1 MELFTYKTVLDQ
13 PRGSI
18 LLAHGFGE
26 HHRRYEKF
34 IAEAGAV
41 GFDVHSFDF
50 LAHGS
55 NQKHHSDVHVARLI
69 RQHLEAREVFAATAR
84 SENLY
89 LFGHS
94 MGGLITLA
102 STLLMPTNLSAV
114 AVTGP
119 ALRPLPPVNRHLAR
133 TLLGVARTFP
143 HIKTIGLDTSKLSHD
158 PQVEESYLNDPDVY
172 KGKVPLLTASSM
184 IVEGNYVLENAPILA
199 VPTLLLHGGA
209 DELADPAGSI
219 EFARKA
225 GDNAEIEIFPG
236 EYHELLNETNREQ
249 YSVKI
254 LEWFTKW

>member
-1 MELFTYKTVLDQ
+1 MELTTFETVLDQ

-41 GFDVHSFDF
+41 GFDVHTFDF
-50 LAHGS
+50 LGHGS
-55 NQKHHSDVHVARLI
+55 NQKHHADVHVGQLI
-69 RQHLEAREVFAATAR
+69 HQHLEAREEFAKTAR
-84 SENLY
+84 SQKLY

-102 STLLMPTNLSAV
+102 SALLMPTNLDAV

-119 ALRPLPPVNRHLAR
+119 ALRPLPPVNLRLAKV
-133 TLLGVARTFP
+133 LLGVARTVP
-143 HIKTIGLDTSKLSHD
+143 HIKTLNLDTTKLSHD
-158 PQVEESYLNDPDVY
+158 PKIAEEYLADPDVY

-199 VPTLLLHGGA
+199 VPTLLLHGEEDA
-209 DELADPAGSI
+209 LADPQGSI
-219 EFARKA
+219 DFVRKA
-225 GDNAEIEIFPG
+225 GDNAHLEIIPG
-236 EYHELLNETNREQ
+236 QYHELLNEVDRQQ